1 MPERQSSP
9 GEVTARP
16 ETDVPENDIDRGS
29 AAQGRPT
36 DATGGTEGSD
46 SVAEQVAEQVAAAP
60 DATEPGP
67 VEPAAD
73 APTGAEPVLD
83 ATAAVEIATAAPE
96 GTAGAAARPAAG
108 PAEQPA
114 PVRVAETPG
123 ASAARP
129 QPRLQ
134 PAPEAGDGDES
145 PTVRTAIGGATDGE
159 GPTVR
164 TPVGAPT
171 PDAPGNGAAG
181 QPRAAGAPARDTA
194 ATGAPTNGRQPRG
207 PVQGGPVQ
215 GGPVQGDQSTV
226 AVRPAG
232 TSAAVAPARPATR
245 QPTPATAWFNPVDH
259 EATQVIPRAPAAPP
273 APAPS
278 PVDPPTERIP
288 VTRGPGFSSSVAP
301 PTAAINT
308 TSITAPPPP
317 PPPSDNGAGG
327 SDSGARPPQ
336 KRKRR
341 ILLLT
346 GVVGAL
352 ALIYVG
358 DLVINSGSVPRGVT
372 VAGVSVGGLG
382 LEDAEQRLRTEI
394 EPRTRQPIQV
404 TVGEARSEIDPAAA
418 GLAVDWDATLANA
431 GSQPLNPI
439 TRITSFFTQR
449 EVGVVTTSDADKL
462 DAALEELSPIVDKP
476 PTEGSVRFE
485 GTTPVPVD
493 PVPGQNLDV
502 PAAAGVLMNDWAT
515 GRPVALPL
523 TVLPPS
529 TTPEDV
535 AAAIDQV
542 ARPAVSEPVT
552 MVGEGGASGT
562 VTPDVIASALSFRA
576 EGGDLLPEINPAAVT
591 DALKPQLASSER
603 PGRDASL
610 DFSSGRPVVVPSQ
623 DGRGVDYE
631 ASLAPLLDVLTGTG
645 EREITAV
652 YADQPAELTTEEL
665 NDLGITGVVG
675 EFTTGGFA
683 ADSGRNI
690 KRAAEQINGMIVEPG
705 ETFSLNQATA
715 PRNASNGYVEAGI
728 ISDGHPSRG
737 VGGGVSQVAT
747 TLYNA
752 AYFAGMVDVAHKEH
766 SFYISRY
773 PAGREATVFEGSIDL
788 KFRNDNPTGVLIQ
801 TVWTPSSLTVRLY
814 GTKVYDVTSTP
825 GPRTNPTNPNTVTI
839 PPGEPCSPS
848 QGAPG
853 FTVTDT
859 RTLRN
864 VSTGETKHETR
875 TVRYNPSPIVVCGG

>member
-29 AAQGRPT
+29 AAQGRPA
-36 DATGGTEGSD
+36 DAPEGTEGPD

-60 DATEPGP
+60 DATEPAP
-67 VEPAAD
+67 VEPTAD

-83 ATAAVEIATAAPE
+83 AAAAVEIATAVPE
-96 GTAGAAARPAAG
+96 GTPGVAARPAAA
-108 PAEQPA
+108 PAEQSA
-114 PVRVAETPG
+114 PERAAETP
-123 ASAARP
+123 AAPPARP
-129 QPRLQ
+129 RPRTQ
-134 PAPEAGDGDES
+134 TTPDAGDGDES

-164 TPVGAPT
+164 TPVGTPT

-194 ATGAPTNGRQPRG
+194 ATVGPANGRQARG
-207 PVQGGPVQ
+207 PVQGDP
-215 GGPVQGDQSTV
+215 STV
-226 AVRPAG
+226 AVRAAG
-232 TSAAVAPARPATR
+232 ASAAAPARPATR
-245 QPTPATAWFNPVDH
+245 QPTPATAWFNPVDA

-288 VTRGPGFSSSVAP
+288 ITRATGFGSTAA

-308 TSITAPPPP
+308 TSVTSPPPP
-317 PPPSDNGAGG
+317 PPRDNGADG
-327 SDSGARPPQ
+327 SDSGARPH

-382 LEDAEQRLRTEI
+382 LEDAEQRLRAEI
-394 EPRTRQPIQV
+394 EPRTRQPIPV

-418 GLAVDWDATLANA
+418 GLAVDWDATLATA

-462 DAALEELSPIVDKP
+462 DVALEELSPIVDKP

-502 PAAAGVLMNDWAT
+502 PAAGGVLKNEWAT

-542 ARPAVSEPVT
+542 ARPAVAEPVT

-562 VTPDVIASALSFRA
+562 VSPDVIASALSFRA
-576 EGGDLLPEINPAAVT
+576 EGGDLIPEINPAAVT

-610 DFSSGRPVVVPSQ
+610 DFSSGKPVVVPSQ

-631 ASLAPLLDVLTGTG
+631 ASLAPLLGVLTGTG

-801 TVWTPSSLTVRLY
+801 TVWTSSSLTVRLY

-864 VSTGETKHETR
+864 VSSGETKHETR
-875 TVRYNPSPIVVCGG
+875 TVRYNPSPIVVCGA